1 MVAIMGLWWLS
12 WFRGFGGLVALIK
25 KCVVSPLPRKAA
37 NFLLHHCSPAGRHPD
52 LLAHMFTTRRVAA
65 TAAASAAAGCAW
77 LCMPGQQSG
86 LTPGQPLA
94 CALTAKDWVSPDTVR
109 LRFELP
115 SPSSK
120 LGLPV
125 PGHLQVV
132 LGGDGDASG
141 SEGSKDCKD
150 GDSSIFSPISV
161 NTSGFFELLV
171 RKVPKGE
178 FSCHLASLNPGE
190 QATFLGPASSR
201 YSYERGVTP
210 ELGLV
215 AAGTGINPMW
225 QVIQQVLNDP
235 NDKTLITLIYA
246 SESADTVLLK
256 KELDAASAANPGRMR
271 ISYVVGKIDE
281 KLLRDQLP
289 AAPCPETARFFD
301 EVPHLLV
308 SGPHSMLVELCGRR
322 ARDGGVVLEDGEEN
336 AAGALHPALGGTLRK
351 LGYRPDQV
359 KWL

>member
-1 MVAIMGLWWLS
+1 
-12 WFRGFGGLVALIK
+12 
-25 KCVVSPLPRKAA
+25 
-37 NFLLHHCSPAGRHPD
+37 
-52 LLAHMFTTRRVAA
+52 MFTTRRIAAA

-77 LCMPGQQSG
+77 LCMPGEQSA
-86 LTPGQPLA
+86 LTLGQPLA

-109 LRFELP
+109 LRFALP

-132 LGGDGDASG
+132 VGGDSDASS
-141 SEGSKDCKD
+141 SESSKDCKD

-178 FSCHLASLNPGE
+178 VSSHLVNLSPGE
-190 QATFLGPASSR
+190 HATFVGQASSSR
-201 YSYERGVTP
+201 YCYERGATP

-235 NDKTLITLIYA
+235 HDKTLITLVYA
-246 SESADTVLLK
+246 SESVDTVLLK
-256 KELDAASAANPGRMR
+256 KELDAASAAHPGRMR

-281 KLLRDQLP
+281 ELLRDQLP
-289 AAPCPETARFFD
+289 SPPCPETARFFD

-308 SGPHSMLVELCGRR
+308 SGPHEMLVELCGRR
-322 ARDGGVVLEDGEEN
+322 ARDGGVVLEVGEEN
-336 AAGALHPALGGTLRK
+336 VAGALHPALGGTLRK